1 MRKNLIPAALVLMLA
16 AGLAACAP
24 GGGSGPGSPTA
35 ATSSA
40 TASSGPASPGGS
52 PTAVPGQGDAEL
64 AVLFKASAEAKA
76 VSYTLRCRGGEA
88 AAGSKHPTAAAACAA
103 LKQDPAILTPGPRPT
118 DRACTQQYGG
128 PQTATVTGTVDG
140 KTVKSEFSRTDG
152 CEIEFWNAAKDVL
165 GSSGGA

>member
-1 MRKNLIPAALVLMLA
+1 MRKNLIPAALVLMVA

-35 ATSSA
+35 APSSA
-40 TASSGPASPGGS
+40 SSAPASPGTS

-64 AVLFKASAEAKA
+64 AVLFKSSADAKA
-76 VSYTLRCRGGEA
+76 VSYTLRCSNGEP
-88 AAGSKHPTAAAACAA
+88 AAGSNHPTAAAACAA
-103 LKQDPAILTPGPRPT
+103 VKQNPAILSPGPRPT

-152 CEIEFWNAAKDVL
+152 CEIELWNAAKDVL